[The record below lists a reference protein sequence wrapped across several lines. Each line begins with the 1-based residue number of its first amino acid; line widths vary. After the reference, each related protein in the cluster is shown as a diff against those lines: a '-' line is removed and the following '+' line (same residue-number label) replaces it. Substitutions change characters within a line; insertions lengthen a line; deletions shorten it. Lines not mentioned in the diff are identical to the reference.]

1 MFHIEIKE
9 QTKNDLLDKYENTI
23 HILVIYT
30 DEDIARMNYD
40 DYLNSLHVVIQKRAN
55 NKIHISMNA
64 LFNGIPK
71 PDKIQQ
77 VK

>member
-40 DYLNSLHVVIQKRAN
+40 DYLKSLHAVIQKKAN